1 MDLRQRPSRTD
12 TLTRIGLVL
21 LILAVGSRWFL
32 HPGAS
37 VPAGIVDGGTG
48 LLYGLSIGCLL
59 IGIRRNNLRRAS
71 CRHT

>member
-1 MDLRQRPSRTD
+1 MDPRQRLFGTD

-21 LILAVGSRWFL
+21 LILAMGSRWFV
-32 HPGAS
+32 HPSAS
-37 VPAGIVDGGTG
+37 MPAGIVDGGTG

-59 IGIRRNNLRRAS
+59 IGIRRNRLRRAS